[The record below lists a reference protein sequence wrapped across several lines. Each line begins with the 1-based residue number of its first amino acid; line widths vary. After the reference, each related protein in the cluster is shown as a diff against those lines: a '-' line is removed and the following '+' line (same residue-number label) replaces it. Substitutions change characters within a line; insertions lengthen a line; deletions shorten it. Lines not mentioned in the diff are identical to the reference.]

1 MAINAITF
9 NNTATSS
16 YTNRYT
22 GGSDLAA
29 NANPFIK
36 GYFYILFELPDLFST
51 GNTDTDS
58 KNNLQKLLLS
68 SAESYTPP
76 GDRQIKTEDIQGMGG
91 LDSSFITGQTIDRN
105 FSIQYKEFWGA
116 PLFRIHRKWTSIINP
131 YAGGLVKGEYNDIT
145 FEANSYKGKLWVIQ
159 TKPVVGTSDANFKE
173 SDIIK
178 VDYFDGVFP
187 RTDLKS
193 IYDSNITDN
202 SIVRPNVQYSFDGF
216 PLDETNDQVLAAAV
230 IKLNSALVGATTS
243 NSYQVFSNLAMN
255 SES

>member
-1 MAINAITF
+1 MSINAITF
-9 NNTATSS
+9 NNAITSN

-22 GGSDLAA
+22 GGSDLAE

-36 GYFYILFELPDLFST
+36 GYFYVLFELPDLFDENASDA
-51 GNTDTDS
+51 GSS
-58 KNNLQKLLLS
+58 KANLEKLLLS
-68 SAESYTPP
+68 SAESFTPP
-76 GDRQIKTEDIQGMGG
+76 GDRQLKTEDIQGMGG

-116 PLFRIHRKWTSIINP
+116 PIFRVHRKWTNIINP
-131 YAGGLVKGEYNDIT
+131 YAGGLVKSSTTGT
-145 FEANSYKGKLWVIQ
+145 GFEASAYKGKLWVIQ
-159 TKPVVGTSDANFKE
+159 TKPVVGQSDKQYVE
-173 SDIIK
+173 EDIIK

-216 PLDETNDQVLAAAV
+216 PLDETNDQVLTAAV
-230 IKLNSALVGATTS
+230 TKLNTAIAIAASS
-243 NSYQVFSNLAMN
+243 NSYKVFSDLADDL
-255 SES
+255 

>member
-1 MAINAITF
+1 MSINAITF
-9 NNTATSS
+9 DNAITSS

-22 GGSDLAA
+22 GGSELAES
-29 NANPFIK
+29 ANPFIK
-36 GYFYILFELPDLFST
+36 GYFYVLFELPDLFDEDAST
-51 GNTDTDS
+51 TTSS
-58 KNNLQKLLLS
+58 KANLQKLLLS
-68 SAESYTPP
+68 SAESFTPP
-76 GDRQIKTEDIQGMGG
+76 GDRQLKTEDIQGMGG

-116 PLFRIHRKWTSIINP
+116 PIFRVHRKWTNVINP
-131 YAGGLVKGEYNDIT
+131 YAGGLVKVAASDIN
-145 FEANSYKGKLWVIQ
+145 FEASAYKGKLWVIQ
-159 TKPVVGTSDANFKE
+159 TKPTVGQADAQFVE

-216 PLDETNDQVLAAAV
+216 PLDETNAQVLTAAV
-230 IKLNSALVGATTS
+230 TKLNAAIAVATSS
-243 NSYQVFSNLAMN
+243 NSYKVFSTLADDA
-255 SES
+255 

>member
-1 MAINAITF
+1 MSINAITF
-9 NNTATSS
+9 SNAITSD

-22 GGSDLAA
+22 GGSDLAE

-36 GYFYILFELPDLFST
+36 GYFYVLFELPDLFSDDSSTT
-51 GNTDTDS
+51 GAS
-58 KNNLQKLLLS
+58 KANLEKLLLS
-68 SAESYTPP
+68 SAESFTPP
-76 GDRQIKTEDIQGMGG
+76 GDRQLKTEDIQGMGG

-116 PLFRIHRKWTSIINP
+116 PIFRVHRKWTNIINP
-131 YAGGLVKGEYNDIT
+131 YAGGLVKSTAGSVN
-145 FEANSYKGKLWVIQ
+145 FEASAYKGKLWVIQ
-159 TKPVVGTSDANFKE
+159 AKPVVGQDEKKYE
-173 SDIIK
+173 IEDIIK

-216 PLDETNDQVLAAAV
+216 PLDETNEQVLLAAKDKLNAAIAVAAA
-230 IKLNSALVGATTS
+230 S
-243 NSYQVFSNLAMN
+243 NSYQVFSTLADDL
-255 SES
+255 